1 MSKIVIFAIFH
12 GYFYIVVDYL
22 LAVYVGDKFEVFLFS
37 DDLIGHQH
45 NDFVAKIIKL
55 AEQCT
60 QVHLR
65 NISYT
70 LNMNS

>member
-12 GYFYIVVDYL
+12 GYFCIVVDYL
-22 LAVYVGDKFEVFLFS
+22 LAAYVGDKFEVFLVR
-37 DDLIGHQH
+37 DVLIGHQH

-55 AEQCT
+55 AEQCA

-70 LNMNS
+70 LNINS